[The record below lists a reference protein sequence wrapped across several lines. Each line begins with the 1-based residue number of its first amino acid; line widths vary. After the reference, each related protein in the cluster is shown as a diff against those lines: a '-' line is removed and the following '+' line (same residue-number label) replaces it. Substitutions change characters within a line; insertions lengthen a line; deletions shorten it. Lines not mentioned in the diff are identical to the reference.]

1 MFRENCILGIYDALA
16 GGEYNSQT
24 NISGGHMRAVMVANP
39 KGGAGKTTLA
49 TNLSGYFANQGKT
62 TTLCDLDR
70 QQSALRWMAFRDP
83 ALPAVTGYFAGN
95 QISLSLPKEAD
106 WVVVD
111 APAGLQGYKLTDYLR
126 AVDKVV
132 VPLVPSVFDMAAT
145 EDFLNSIRNEMRGHR
160 GKVGIVAMRVDPRT
174 KAAAM
179 LEEFLQH
186 FDIPIVAYLRNTQ
199 NYVNVAAAGMTVFD
213 PPKARH
219 KRDIEQWAPLLE
231 WLGK

>member
-1 MFRENCILGIYDALA
+1 
-16 GGEYNSQT
+16 
-24 NISGGHMRAVMVANP
+24 MRAVLVANP

-49 TNLSGYFANQGKT
+49 TNLSGYFANQGKR

-83 ALPAVTGYFAGN
+83 GLPPVTGYFAGN
-95 QISLSLPKEAD
+95 QISLNLPREAD

-145 EDFLNSIRNEMRGHR
+145 EDFLNSIRGEIRGQR
-160 GKVGIVAMRVDPRT
+160 KKVGIVAMRVDPRT
-174 KAAAM
+174 KAASM
-179 LEEFLQH
+179 LEEFLKH
-186 FDIPIVAYLRNTQ
+186 FDIPIVTYLRSTQ
-199 NYVNVAAAGMTVFD
+199 NYVNVAAAGATLFD
-213 PPKARH
+213 PPRAKHR
-219 KRDIEQWAPLLE
+219 RDVEQWAALTE
-231 WLGK
+231 WLEN

>member
-1 MFRENCILGIYDALA
+1 
-16 GGEYNSQT
+16 
-24 NISGGHMRAVMVANP
+24 MRAVLVANP

-49 TNLSGYFANQGKT
+49 TNLSGYFANQGKR

-95 QISLSLPKEAD
+95 QISLNLPREAD

-145 EDFLNSIRNEMRGHR
+145 EDFLNSIRGEIRGQR
-160 GKVGIVAMRVDPRT
+160 KKVGIVAMRVDPRT
-174 KAAAM
+174 KAASM
-179 LEEFLQH
+179 LEEFLTH
-186 FDIPIVAYLRNTQ
+186 FDIPIVTYLRSTQ
-199 NYVNVAAAGMTVFD
+199 NYVNVAAAGATLFD
-213 PPKARH
+213 PPRAKHR
-219 KRDIEQWAPLLE
+219 RDLEQWAALTDWLE
-231 WLGK
+231 N